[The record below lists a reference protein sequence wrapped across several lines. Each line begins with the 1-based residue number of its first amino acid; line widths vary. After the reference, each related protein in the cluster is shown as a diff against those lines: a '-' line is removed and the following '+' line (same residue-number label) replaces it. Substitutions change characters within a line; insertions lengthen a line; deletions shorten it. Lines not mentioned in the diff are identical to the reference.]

1 VYAGGRL
8 GEEARLAAKV
18 LDSVHVADLPVLVE
32 ALVRQRFQQTVPL
45 SVMRLLEHT
54 NTLEPVG

>member
-1 VYAGGRL
+1 
-8 GEEARLAAKV
+8 
-18 LDSVHVADLPVLVE
+18 VADLPVLVE

-45 SVMRLLEHT
+45 SVMRLLAHT

>member
-1 VYAGGRL
+1 
-8 GEEARLAAKV
+8 
-18 LDSVHVADLPVLVE
+18 VLVE

-45 SVMRLLEHT
+45 SVMRLLAHT